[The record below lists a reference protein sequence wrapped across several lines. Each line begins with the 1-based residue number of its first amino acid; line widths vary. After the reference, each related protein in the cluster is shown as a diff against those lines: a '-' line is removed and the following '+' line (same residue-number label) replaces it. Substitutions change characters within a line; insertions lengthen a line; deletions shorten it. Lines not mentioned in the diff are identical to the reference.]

1 MLTARALQGAA
12 SIKAQNVGFQLRLRL
27 RRDRLNQARQRLA
40 EVYNTTKND
49 LASVSEPNIRA
60 RQGGRRL
67 APSAGAIA
75 PKLGVMRKTYLS
87 LEA

>member
-27 RRDRLNQARQRLA
+27 HRDRLNQARQSLA
-40 EVYNTTKND
+40 EVYISMMKA

-60 RQGGRRL
+60 RR
-67 APSAGAIA
+67 AADD
-75 PKLGVMRKTYLS
+75 
-87 LEA
+87 

>member
-27 RRDRLNQARQRLA
+27 RRDRLNQARQSLA
-40 EVYNTTKND
+40 EVYISMMKA

-60 RQGGRRL
+60 RR
-67 APSAGAIA
+67 AADD
-75 PKLGVMRKTYLS
+75 
-87 LEA
+87 